1 MNPMKIAISAFGLLA
16 AASFSS
22 LMAQQPVVLTV
33 DVARAA
39 TEYYKVQE
47 FAEEMK
53 TTQEQ
58 GREKIGQMNEEG
70 QALMQEYQELVEQ
83 AGSDILTTEARE
95 EATEDAKAKAAEIQ
109 QKQAEI
115 ENFVNNMQRS
125 IEARNRTQMSLYTKD
140 IKDVIDAIAEERGA
154 TLVFDLSGASR
165 NGMPTVI
172 YSSSAYEITDQVV
185 ERINATKGQEE
196 AAE

>member
-1 MNPMKIAISAFGLLA
+1 MNPFKTIISILGFAF
-16 AASFSS
+16 AASLST

-58 GREKIGQMNEEG
+58 GREKIGEMNEEG

-115 ENFVNNMQRS
+115 EQFVNNMQRS

-140 IKDVIDAIAEERGA
+140 IKDVIDTIAEEKGA

-172 YSSSAYEITDQVV
+172 YSSSSYEITDDVIA
-185 ERINATKGQEE
+185 RINATKGEDDT
-196 AAE
+196 AE

>member
-1 MNPMKIAISAFGLLA
+1 MNPFRTLISILGFTLA
-16 AASFSS
+16 ASLST

-39 TEYYKVQE
+39 TEYYRVQE
-47 FAEEMK
+47 FAEEIN

-58 GREKIGQMNEEG
+58 GRERIGKMNEEG

-115 ENFVNNMQRS
+115 EQFVNNMQRS

-140 IKDVIDAIAEERGA
+140 IKDVIDAIAEEKGA

-172 YSSSAYEITDQVV
+172 YASSSYEITDDVIA
-185 ERINATKGQEE
+185 RINATKGQDESTE
-196 AAE
+196 